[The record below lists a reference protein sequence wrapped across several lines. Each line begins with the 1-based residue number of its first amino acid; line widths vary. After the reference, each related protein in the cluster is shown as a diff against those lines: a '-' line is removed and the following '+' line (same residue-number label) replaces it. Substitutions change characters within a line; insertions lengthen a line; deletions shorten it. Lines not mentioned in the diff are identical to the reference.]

1 MRVSGHRAGL
11 PVKLVFAGVFCI
23 VAGANAAAANSD
35 DQANQSL
42 GRTATEAP
50 AALAVQLTQVEVFSI
65 DVPSQPLSDA
75 LRALGRQTGLRFFAG
90 RELTQGLTAPAVLG
104 RMGAD
109 EALRRLL
116 DGSGL
121 TYRYRDT
128 SVVALERNQAPPDS
142 GPIRLDPVTVTAR
155 RTEELVQ
162 DVPGSVFVLGSE
174 EIEKSNV
181 EDLED
186 VALLTPNFNITE
198 TGDRQNIKI
207 SIRGI
212 SNLVNTSLVSAP
224 VIGVYLDEVL
234 LNPTGSSS
242 GIDPNLF
249 DLERAEVLYGPQGTA
264 FGRGTIGGAVNY
276 VTKKP
281 TEDFEAELE
290 AELGSHPDG
299 MVRGIL
305 NGSLTG
311 DRTLM
316 ARLVTFGRYD
326 DGFIDM
332 PIIGGSND
340 EQDYG
345 GRLGLRSQPTDRLTL
360 DLAGSFDR
368 SENSGPSWA
377 TVDSLEGDGD
387 LELRVNE
394 EYDQRIDRGLVAF
407 RGAYDFN
414 AGTLIAN
421 TSYLDVETSNRADL
435 DASEID
441 AGFFTVNTSDDSIG
455 QEVRFESDSF
465 PVPLLGDASFLLG
478 VNGTWAESKTE
489 YEFFAGG
496 ASLALNALGF
506 GTEVFDA
513 GVFGELRFRPTEN
526 LEFTAG
532 GRFTYNEV
540 EASQAGFEDVRQSF
554 TNLSPKGS
562 ILYDWTH
569 DLATYALISTGFKS
583 GGFNTLGTGPLSGR
597 AFDNETAVNY
607 EAGLKSSWFDERL
620 FVNVSGFA
628 LFYDDLQ
635 VNEVVVL
642 NPTTNALAIDN
653 AASARSLGGELEVAA
668 LPMDVLQL
676 RFNYGYADAR
686 FTDYEDAPNGDLS
699 DETLPNAPRHTVS
712 FVADYSHPVFDDFV
726 DAFIRTEYSYTS
738 GVQDITSPFRTK
750 FDPYDVLNLRLGL
763 RADRFDIEAFIENV
777 FDEKYATGEI
787 GATALRASRG
797 VSDVVEVGT
806 TRRFGIRGRMRF

>member
-1 MRVSGHRAGL
+1 MRVSRHWTGRLGKLALVIPFCL
-11 PVKLVFAGVFCI
+11 PAL
-23 VAGANAAAANSD
+23 AGASEPSSVTARNDPQGWSPNGLRFDRVLELA
-35 DQANQSL
+35 QAD
-42 GRTATEAP
+42 
-50 AALAVQLTQVEVFSI
+50 AVQI
-65 DVPSQPLSDA
+65 DIPAQPLSDA
-75 LRALGRQTGLRFFAG
+75 LRALGRQTGLQFFASS
-90 RELTQGLTAPAVLG
+90 ELTQNLTAPAVAG
-104 RMGAD
+104 RMSAD
-109 EALRRLL
+109 EALSRLL
-116 DGSGL
+116 AGSGL

-128 SVVALERNQAPPDS
+128 SVVALERNRTVAES

-212 SNLVNTSLVSAP
+212 STLVNTSLASAP
-224 VIGVYLDEVL
+224 VVGVYLDEVL
-234 LNPTGSSS
+234 LNPTGSSN

-276 VTKKP
+276 VSKKP
-281 TEDFEAELE
+281 TEGFEAELE
-290 AELGSHPDG
+290 GELGSHPDG
-299 MVRGIL
+299 MVHGIV
-305 NGSLTG
+305 NGSLTS

-316 ARLVTFGRYD
+316 ARLVAVGRYD
-326 DGFIDM
+326 DGFIDT

-345 GRLGLRSQPTDRLTL
+345 GRLSLRSQPTDRLTL

-394 EYDQRIDRGLVAF
+394 EYDQRIDRGLVTF

-421 TSYLDVETSNRADL
+421 TFYLDVETSNRADL

-441 AGFFTVNTSDDSIG
+441 AGFFTVDTSDDSIG
-455 QEVRFESDSF
+455 QEVRFESDTF

-478 VNGTWAESKTE
+478 VNGTWAESKTG
-489 YEFFAGG
+489 YEFFTGG
-496 ASLALNALGF
+496 TALAINTLGF

-513 GVFGELRFRPTEN
+513 GAFGELRFRPIKK
-526 LEFTAG
+526 LELTAG

-540 EASQAGFEDVRQSF
+540 EASQAGFEDVGQSF
-554 TNLSPKGS
+554 TNFSPKGS
-562 ILYDWTH
+562 ILYDWTD

-597 AFDNETAVNY
+597 AFDNETAINY
-607 EAGLKSSWFDERL
+607 EAGIKSSWFDKRL
-620 FVNVSGFA
+620 FVNASGFA
-628 LFYDDLQ
+628 LFYDNLQ

-668 LPMDVLQL
+668 LPMDGLQL
-676 RFNYGYADAR
+676 NLSYGYADAR

-699 DETLPNAPRHTVS
+699 NETLPNAPRHTLS
-712 FVADYSHPVFDDFV
+712 FIADYSHPVFDDFA

-763 RADRFDIEAFIENV
+763 RADRFDIEAFVENV

-806 TRRFGIRGRMRF
+806 TRRFGIRGRLRF

>member
-1 MRVSGHRAGL
+1 MFLTRSRMGRWHNRILFVVPLLLSGG
-11 PVKLVFAGVFCI
+11 
-23 VAGANAAAANSD
+23 AGAADLEFSVERSIAATWVEQRPQSDAADQVVQSD
-35 DQANQSL
+35 A
-42 GRTATEAP
+42 R
-50 AALAVQLTQVEVFSI
+50 SI
-65 DVPSQPLSDA
+65 DIPAQPLGDA
-75 LRALGRQTGLRFFAG
+75 LRALSRQTGLQFFADSD
-90 RELTQGLTAPAVLG
+90 LTRGIAAPAVSG
-104 RMGAD
+104 RMTAD
-109 EALRRLL
+109 QALEQLLAGSGLSHRL
-116 DGSGL
+116 DGSL
-121 TYRYRDT
+121 VT
-128 SVVALERNQAPPDS
+128 LERAVAERES
-142 GPIRLDPVTVTAR
+142 GPLRLGDITVTAR

-162 DVPGSVFVLGSE
+162 EVPGSVFVLGSE

-212 SNLVNTSLVSAP
+212 STLVNTSLVSAP

-264 FGRGTIGGAVNY
+264 FGRGTIGGALNY

-290 AELGSHPDG
+290 GELGSHPDG
-299 MVRGIL
+299 MVRGIV

-316 ARLVTFGRYD
+316 GRLVAFGRYD

-345 GRLGLRSQPTDRLTL
+345 GRLSLRSQPTDRFTL

-377 TVDSLEGDGD
+377 TVDSLEGDDD
-387 LELRVNE
+387 LELRANE
-394 EYDQRIDRGLVAF
+394 EYDQRIDRRLVTF
-407 RGAYDFN
+407 RGAYDFDS
-414 AGTLIAN
+414 GTLIAN

-441 AGFFTVNTSDDSIG
+441 FGFFTIDTSDDSIG
-455 QEVRFESDSF
+455 QEVRFESAPF
-465 PVPLLGDASFLLG
+465 PVPLLGDTSFLLG
-478 VNGTWAESKTE
+478 ANGTWAESKTE
-489 YEFFAGG
+489 YEIF
-496 ASLALNALGF
+496 SLAISELDF
-506 GTEVFDA
+506 GTKVFDA
-513 GVFGELRFRPTEN
+513 GVFGELRFRPIES
-526 LEFTAG
+526 LELAAG

-540 EASQAGFEDVRQSF
+540 KASQAGFEDVSQSF
-554 TNLSPKGS
+554 TNFSPKVS
-562 ILYDWTH
+562 ILYDWT
-569 DLATYALISTGFKS
+569 DTLATYALISTGFKS

-597 AFDNETAVNY
+597 AFASETAINY
-607 EAGLKSSWFDERL
+607 EAGIKSGWFDDRL
-620 FVNVSGFA
+620 FVNASGFA
-628 LFYDDLQ
+628 LFYDDIQ

-668 LPMDVLQL
+668 LPMDGLQL
-676 RFNYGYADAR
+676 NFNYGYADAR

-699 DETLPNAPRHTVS
+699 DETLPNAPRHTLS
-712 FVADYSHPVFDDFV
+712 FVADYSHPVFDDFA

-738 GVQDITSPFRTK
+738 SVQDVTSPFRTK

-763 RADRFDIEAFIENV
+763 RADRFDIEAFVENA

-787 GATALRASRG
+787 GATALRAASG

-806 TRRFGIRGRMRF
+806 GRRFGVRARVRF